1 MCRNA
6 GNLDEVGSQTT
17 AVQKPFKKHRSSVR
31 YSRNRKQKAKL
42 QEKVRDEQGGGVELE
57 GRGGEDRG
65 DGMQAEVERY
75 TNAAETRGATT
86 CKGRAGTGKTYR
98 GGRSSRWGMVEGR
111 KSQQVAVEREEGERD
126 RGSNNKNNN
135 SATLLLLN

>member
-6 GNLDEVGSQTT
+6 GNLDE
-17 AVQKPFKKHRSSVR
+17 PFNKHRSSVR

-42 QEKVRDEQGGGVELE
+42 HEKVRDEK
-57 GRGGEDRG
+57 
-65 DGMQAEVERY
+65 AEVERY

-98 GGRSSRWGMVEGR
+98 GGSYSSSRWGMVEGR

-135 SATLLLLN
+135 PAT